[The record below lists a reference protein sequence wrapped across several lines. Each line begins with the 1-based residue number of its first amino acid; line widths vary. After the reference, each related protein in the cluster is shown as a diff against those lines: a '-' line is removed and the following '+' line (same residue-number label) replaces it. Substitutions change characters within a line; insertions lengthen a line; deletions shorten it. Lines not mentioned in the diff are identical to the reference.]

1 MLFGKSVNRYY
12 FKFWYFF
19 LFGAIALV
27 VVDIAQLEIP
37 NITGFIIDDI
47 NAKILTKEMLLE
59 YILKLAG
66 IIVIMF
72 LGRFFWRI
80 NIFNCGHKIANDLR
94 QRMFKKMEYLDQ
106 TYFSENKTGA
116 QMALYTNDLMTV
128 RQCFSQAVILI
139 VDSAFLGVLAFY
151 KMFKLN
157 AVLALVA
164 AAPLVILAVMGVLV
178 SKYMRI
184 KWEARQKAY
193 SDLSDFAQ
201 ENFSGFSVVKA
212 FVKES
217 TELVAFNKLNK
228 KNAEKN
234 LEAARLSV
242 IMSICISML
251 ISTIMLIIGGVG
263 AFLVYQSK
271 VTGVDY
277 LSIGDLN
284 RYISYF
290 SSLVWPIMALSN
302 LITLTSQGKASL
314 ERLDSVLKRDSLVKD
329 SPDVIKDAELHG
341 GIEFNNLTF
350 NYPGVDDPTLKN
362 ISFKI
367 NRGESVGIIG
377 RTGSGKTTIVD
388 LLVRLYNVPEGSI
401 LIDGYDIMKLPIK
414 QVRELISFV
423 PQDNFLFGDTV
434 LNNIAFSKKEL
445 SVEEAR
451 KYAQIAGVD
460 GDIMDF
466 PEQYQTIMG
475 ERGVTLSGGQ
485 KQRVSISRALVK
497 DSKVLILDD
506 SVSAVDTKTEATIL
520 SNLNKLKGEK
530 TFIIIAHRVSTIQN
544 LDKIVLIDDGEIVSV
559 GTHDELYK
567 NVQMYRDIVDL
578 QQLEEQ
584 EVEVQLWL
592 YC

>member
-12 FKFWYFF
+12 FKFWYYF

-27 VVDIAQLEIP
+27 IVDFAQLEIP

-47 NAKILTKEMLLE
+47 NAKILTHEALLQ
-59 YILKLAG
+59 YILKLIG
-66 IIVIMF
+66 IIIIMF
-72 LGRFFWRI
+72 FGRFFWRI
-80 NIFNCGHKIANDLR
+80 NIFICGHKIANDLR

-128 RQCFSQAVILI
+128 RQCFSQAVILV
-139 VDSAFLGVLAFY
+139 VDSTFLGVLAFI

-157 AVLALVA
+157 AVLALIA
-164 AAPLVILAVMGVLV
+164 AAPLVILAVMGVV
-178 SKYMRI
+178 VKKYMRM

-212 FVKES
+212 FVKET
-217 TELVAFNKLNK
+217 TELVAFNVLNK

-263 AFLVYQSK
+263 SFLVYQSK
-271 VTGVDY
+271 VTGVNY

-314 ERLDSVLKRDSLVKD
+314 ERLDSVLKRDSAVKD
-329 SPDVIKDAELHG
+329 APDVIKDANLEG
-341 GIEFNNLTF
+341 GIEFKNLTF
-350 NYPGVDDPTLKN
+350 NYPGVDEPTLKN
-362 ISFKI
+362 INFKI
-367 NRGESVGIIG
+367 NKGESVGIIG

-388 LLVRLYNVPEGSI
+388 LLVRLYNVSEGSVF
-401 LIDGYDIMKLPIK
+401 IDGYDIMKLPIK

-423 PQDNFLFGDTV
+423 PQDNFLFDDTV

-445 SVEEAR
+445 SVEDAR
-451 KYAQIAGVD
+451 KYAKIAGVD

-485 KQRVSISRALVK
+485 KQRVSIARALVK

-544 LDKIVLIDDGEIVSV
+544 LDKIILIDDGEIVSV
-559 GTHDELYK
+559 GTHNELYD
-567 NVQMYRDIVDL
+567 NVQLYRDIVDL

-584 EVEVQLWL
+584 EVEVEL
-592 YC
+592 

>member
-12 FKFWYFF
+12 FKFWYYF

-47 NAKILTKEMLLE
+47 NDLTLTKSILNE
-59 YILKLAG
+59 YILKLIG
-66 IIVIMF
+66 IIIIMF

-80 NIFNCGHKIANDLR
+80 CIFNCGHKIANDLR

-106 TYFSENKTGA
+106 TYFSTYKTGA

-128 RQCFSQAVILI
+128 RQCFSQAIILL
-139 VDSAFLGVLAFY
+139 VDSFFLGILAFY
-151 KMFKLN
+151 KMFKIN
-157 AVLALVA
+157 A
-164 AAPLVILAVMGVLV
+164 ILAIVASTPLIILGVMGVVV
-178 SKYMRI
+178 SKYMKI

-201 ENFSGFSVVKA
+201 ENFSGFGVVKA
-212 FVKES
+212 FVKET

-228 KNAEKN
+228 ENADKN
-234 LEAARLSV
+234 LESARLSV
-242 IMSICISML
+242 IMSVCISML

-263 AFLVYQSK
+263 SYLIYQSK
-271 VTGVDY
+271 VTGTVY
-277 LSIGDLN
+277 LTIGDLN

-314 ERLDSVLKRDSLVKD
+314 KRIDELLKRDSLVKN
-329 SPDVIKDAELHG
+329 SEDVIMGANLEG
-341 GIEFNNLTF
+341 SIEFKNLTF
-350 NYPGVDDPTLKN
+350 NYPLVEEPTLKN
-362 ISFKI
+362 VSFKI
-367 NRGESVGIIG
+367 NKGESVGIIG

-388 LLVRLYNVPEGSI
+388 LLVRLYNVNEGSI
-401 LIDGYDIMKLPIK
+401 FIDGYDIMKLPIK

-434 LNNIAFSKKEL
+434 LNNIGFSKDSISL
-445 SVEEAR
+445 DDAR
-451 KYAQIAGVD
+451 KVSKIAGVD
-460 GDIMDF
+460 DDIMDF
-466 PEQYQTIMG
+466 PNQYDTIMG

-485 KQRVSISRALVK
+485 KQRISISRALAK

-520 SNLNKLKGEK
+520 NNLNKLKGEK
-530 TFIIIAHRVSTIQN
+530 TFILIAHRISTIKS
-544 LDKIVLIDDGEIVSV
+544 LDKIILIDDGKIVNV
-559 GTHDELYK
+559 GTHDELYENEK
-567 NVQMYRDIVDL
+567 MYRDIVDL
-578 QQLEEQ
+578 QQLEAKDA
-584 EVEVQLWL
+584 EV
-592 YC
+592 

>member
-19 LFGAIALV
+19 LFGALALV

-72 LGRFFWRI
+72 FGRFFWRI

-217 TELVAFNKLNK
+217 TELAAFNKLNK

-362 ISFKI
+362 VSFKI

-584 EVEVQLWL
+584 EVEVQL
-592 YC
+592 

>member
-19 LFGAIALV
+19 LFGALALV

-217 TELVAFNKLNK
+217 TELAAFNKLNK

-362 ISFKI
+362 VSFKI

-460 GDIMDF
+460 GDIIDF

-544 LDKIVLIDDGEIVSV
+544 LDKIILIDDGEIVSV

-584 EVEVQLWL
+584 EVEVQL
-592 YC
+592 

>member
-12 FKFWYFF
+12 FKYWYYF

-47 NAKILTKEMLLE
+47 NDLTLTKTMLNE
-59 YILKLAG
+59 YILKLIG
-66 IIVIMF
+66 IIIIMF

-80 NIFNCGHKIANDLR
+80 CIFNCGHKIANDLR

-106 TYFSENKTGA
+106 TYFSTYKTGA

-128 RQCFSQAVILI
+128 RQCFSQAIILL
-139 VDSAFLGVLAFY
+139 VDSFFLGILAFY
-151 KMFKLN
+151 KMFKIN
-157 AVLALVA
+157 A
-164 AAPLVILAVMGVLV
+164 ILAIVASTPLIILGVMGVVV
-178 SKYMRI
+178 SKYMKI

-201 ENFSGFSVVKA
+201 ENFSGFGVVKA
-212 FVKES
+212 FVKET

-228 KNAEKN
+228 ENADKN
-234 LEAARLSV
+234 LESARLSV
-242 IMSICISML
+242 IMSVCISML

-263 AFLVYQSK
+263 SYLIYQSK
-271 VTGVDY
+271 ATGTVY
-277 LSIGDLN
+277 LTIGDLN

-314 ERLDSVLKRDSLVKD
+314 KRIDELLKRDSLVKD
-329 SPDVIKDAELHG
+329 SDDVINDANLEG
-341 GIEFNNLTF
+341 SIEFKNLTF
-350 NYPGVDDPTLKN
+350 NYPLVEEPTLKN
-362 ISFKI
+362 VSFKI
-367 NRGESVGIIG
+367 NKGESVGIIG

-388 LLVRLYNVPEGSI
+388 LLVRLYNVNEGSVF
-401 LIDGYDIMKLPIK
+401 IDGYDIMKLPIK

-434 LNNIAFSKKEL
+434 LNNIGFSKDSISL
-445 SVEEAR
+445 DDAR
-451 KYAQIAGVD
+451 KVSKIAGVD
-460 GDIMDF
+460 DDIMDF
-466 PEQYQTIMG
+466 PNQYDTIMG

-485 KQRVSISRALVK
+485 KQRISISRALAK

-520 SNLNKLKGEK
+520 NNLNKLKGEK
-530 TFIIIAHRVSTIQN
+530 TFILIAHRISTIKS
-544 LDKIVLIDDGEIVSV
+544 LDKIILIDDGKIVNV
-559 GTHDELYK
+559 GTHDELYENEK
-567 NVQMYRDIVDL
+567 MYRDIVDL
-578 QQLEEQ
+578 QQLEAKDA
-584 EVEVQLWL
+584 EV
-592 YC
+592 

>member
-12 FKFWYFF
+12 FKYWYYF

-47 NAKILTKEMLLE
+47 NDLTLTKTMLNE
-59 YILKLAG
+59 YILKLIG
-66 IIVIMF
+66 IIIIMF

-80 NIFNCGHKIANDLR
+80 CIFNCGHKIANDLR

-106 TYFSENKTGA
+106 TYFSTYKTGA

-128 RQCFSQAVILI
+128 RQCFSQAIILL
-139 VDSAFLGVLAFY
+139 VDSFFLGILAFY
-151 KMFKLN
+151 KMFKIN
-157 AVLALVA
+157 A
-164 AAPLVILAVMGVLV
+164 ILAIVASTPLIILGVMGVVV
-178 SKYMRI
+178 SKYMKI

-201 ENFSGFSVVKA
+201 ENFSGFGVVKA
-212 FVKES
+212 FVKET

-228 KNAEKN
+228 ENADKN
-234 LEAARLSV
+234 LESARLSV
-242 IMSICISML
+242 IMSVCISML

-263 AFLVYQSK
+263 SYLIYQSK
-271 VTGVDY
+271 VTGTVY
-277 LSIGDLN
+277 LTIGDLN

-314 ERLDSVLKRDSLVKD
+314 KRIDELLKRDSLVKD
-329 SPDVIKDAELHG
+329 SEDVIKDASLEG
-341 GIEFNNLTF
+341 SIEFKNLTF
-350 NYPGVDDPTLKN
+350 NYPLVEEPTLKN
-362 ISFKI
+362 VSFKI
-367 NRGESVGIIG
+367 NKGESVGIIG

-388 LLVRLYNVPEGSI
+388 LLVRLYNVNEGSI
-401 LIDGYDIMKLPIK
+401 FIDGYDIMKLPIK

-434 LNNIAFSKKEL
+434 LNNIGFSKDSISL
-445 SVEEAR
+445 DDAR
-451 KYAQIAGVD
+451 KVSKIAGVD
-460 GDIMDF
+460 DDIMDF
-466 PEQYQTIMG
+466 PNQYDTIMG

-485 KQRVSISRALVK
+485 KQRISISRALAK

-520 SNLNKLKGEK
+520 KNLNKLKGEK
-530 TFIIIAHRVSTIQN
+530 TFILIAHRISTIKS
-544 LDKIVLIDDGEIVSV
+544 LDKIILIDDGKIVNV
-559 GTHDELYK
+559 GTHDELYENEK
-567 NVQMYRDIVDL
+567 MYRDIVDL
-578 QQLEEQ
+578 QQLETKD
-584 EVEVQLWL
+584 VEV
-592 YC
+592 

>member
-19 LFGAIALV
+19 LFGALALV

-217 TELVAFNKLNK
+217 TELAAFNKLNK

-362 ISFKI
+362 VSFKI

-584 EVEVQLWL
+584 EVEVQL
-592 YC
+592 

>member
-217 TELVAFNKLNK
+217 TELAAFNKLNK

-362 ISFKI
+362 VSFKI

-584 EVEVQLWL
+584 EVEVQL
-592 YC
+592 

>member
-584 EVEVQLWL
+584 EVEVQL
-592 YC
+592 